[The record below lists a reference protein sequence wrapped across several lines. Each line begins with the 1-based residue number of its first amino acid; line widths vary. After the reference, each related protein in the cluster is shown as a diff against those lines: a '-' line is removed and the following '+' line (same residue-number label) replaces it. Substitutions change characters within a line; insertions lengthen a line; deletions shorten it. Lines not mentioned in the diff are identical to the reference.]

1 MSEQSQAPS
10 LQERYFPEMRCF
22 GCGPANELGLRIRSY
37 EGLDDTVT
45 AEFLPWPEHDNGL
58 GYLNGGIISTLLD
71 CHGAAAV
78 VLTAD
83 RRGLAPDGTLQ
94 YVTAGLD
101 VRFLRPAPLTEQVSL
116 VARVVSGDESA
127 VVVESELWFE
137 EKVRAGATSTW
148 KRWRPRPGVA
158 APVHG

>member
-1 MSEQSQAPS
+1 RGVIGSVSDGIPGATETLPS
-10 LQERYFPEMRCF
+10 LQERYFPELMCF
-22 GCGPANELGLRIRSY
+22 GCGPANERGLRLRSHV
-37 EGLDDTVT
+37 GPDDTVT

-78 VLTAD
+78 MLAAD
-83 RRGLAPDGTLQ
+83 RRGLAPDGTLT

-116 VARVVSGDESA
+116 LARVVSGDESA

-137 EKVRAGATSTW
+137 EKVRAA
-148 KRWRPRPGVA
+148 
-158 APVHG
+158 